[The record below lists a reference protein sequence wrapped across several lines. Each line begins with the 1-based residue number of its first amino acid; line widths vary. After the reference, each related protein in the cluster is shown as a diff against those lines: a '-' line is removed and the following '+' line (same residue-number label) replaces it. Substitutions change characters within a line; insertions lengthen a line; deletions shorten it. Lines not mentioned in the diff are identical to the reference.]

1 MTQKKLNSRQANWL
15 EEIRCYHHNIVYQRG
30 ETNLADPFSRRP
42 DHELDEPVLAPLIF
56 AHNEIDDE
64 TIKLIK
70 AAYLLDPYYKDP
82 THNRIT

>member
-1 MTQKKLNSRQANWL
+1 MRT
-15 EEIRCYHHNIVYQRG
+15 
-30 ETNLADPFSRRP
+30 
-42 DHELDEPVLAPLIF
+42 DHELDVPILAHLIF
-56 AHNEIDDE
+56 AHNELDDE